1 MVKHCGG
8 RYRPAGFNDDLE
20 ARKKKAY
27 RCFDL
32 FFRNQQDIVHQS
44 SARWGTLASPGFR
57 DLSPSAMVSGGEI
70 STCRPARSDKSPI
83 VGDLRLSAEH
93 LDLGID

>member
-1 MVKHCGG
+1 MVKYGGG

-32 FFRNQQDIVHQS
+32 FFRNQQDTVNH
-44 SARWGTLASPGFR
+44 LLH
-57 DLSPSAMVSGGEI
+57 DGE
-70 STCRPARSDKSPI
+70 R
-83 VGDLRLSAEH
+83 
-93 LDLGID
+93 